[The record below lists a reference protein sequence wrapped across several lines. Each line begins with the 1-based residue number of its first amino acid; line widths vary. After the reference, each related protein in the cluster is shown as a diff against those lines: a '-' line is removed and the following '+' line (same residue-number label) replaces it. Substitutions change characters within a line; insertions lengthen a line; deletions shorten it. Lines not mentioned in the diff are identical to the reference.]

1 MEIYGKN
8 RNLGEGWKKSS
19 FKNNWTLEQLN
30 WKLYDAGNYEE
41 WDGLTE
47 LFIELVN
54 ADKTLLEDAYIKKW
68 YKLSC

>member
-1 MEIYGKN
+1 M
-8 RNLGEGWKKSS
+8 
-19 FKNNWTLEQLN
+19 EQLN